1 MVTPP
6 EACRLRVING
16 HDGGAR
22 EQTNRNQRDT
32 DYLDQPAK
40 IPSIESNVILAN
52 EGFATENANHFCK
65 PLKARSEFIA
75 RFLNGARPLLA
86 RLRYKD

>member
-32 DYLDQPAK
+32 DYLDQPA
-40 IPSIESNVILAN
+40 N
-52 EGFATENANHFCK
+52 TEHRK
-65 PLKARSEFIA
+65 
-75 RFLNGARPLLA
+75 
-86 RLRYKD
+86 